1 MFMVLENTLD
11 QISTPKNE
19 VGELPEVAQK
29 FEEIYSKE
37 LIIDEDRHHEGH
49 GTHYSRYRALR
60 DTLRSENLNQGRM
73 KNDDIRTLS
82 TYLVN
87 DPIHSEHFRE
97 WIRVRTADWE
107 RKTISTNAQFLYAVG
122 RKEFLRKDGKK

>member
-1 MFMVLENTLD
+1 MDFETSLD

-19 VGELPEVAQK
+19 VWEFPEVIQK
-29 FEEIYSKE
+29 FENIYTKE

-49 GTHYSRYRALR
+49 GTHYSRYRSLR
-60 DTLRSENLNQGRM
+60 DTLRSKDLNQDRM

-107 RKTISTNAQFLYAVG
+107 RKILPTNARFIYAVG
-122 RKEFLRKDGKK
+122 RNEFLRKDGKK